1 MAERVRQMMKNSSSK
16 ISVSKGSVNHVG
28 TTPYRFRIDLFVS
41 YAENI
46 KSLSEACITWERRGK
61 VEATKAVS
69 VVDCKA
75 VFRQQLTMEC
85 TLFRKNPGKSSSK
98 HEPTA
103 QEEMLNFDEKKAKL
117 YLRKGSPQGKAV
129 AKLALNLSDYIKGA
143 TSTVFAD
150 MKLSDG
156 TNVVTKVEATM
167 IALDKKKKFGSSRGS
182 AMSDNTSV
190 DESLCGDDDDLDNV
204 QRLSDIPQT
213 PTFAS
218 SRNGFSSP
226 VSSSSAANTP
236 PNGAA
241 PESNFVKKKSTN
253 FGSDSLQHRTTAIPA
268 STSVS
273 FGELPMSSTKSSD
286 RLFKKT
292 KSAKSR
298 VKDSDAVKES
308 PSLKDKIKNK
318 LKKSVSRKE
327 KERSEKSE
335 RSETVDK
342 HERCESRDN
351 ISIRPERVGLNENE
365 PKRSDSSVQ
374 FDMTSP
380 VTSSMVTASPQ
391 PSEMA
396 EVKELKKQI
405 EALKKEN
412 HKLKK
417 AKMAAIEEMEALR
430 SDLDACEEQLESI
443 ERKEKP
449 KSASDAKI
457 SKLQAK
463 LKEKEKKI
471 EELKSQKESLM
482 EEMEEQHTEMR
493 SVSKRLD
500 ESDRQRLKDD
510 LARSEKAR
518 DDLELLEKIRHEQ
531 AQLDKSRVELQR
543 QQDLQRQQE
552 QQRQQELHLE
562 QEKQLRQT
570 DSKINDDDPI
580 EVIALKKRIDD
591 LEVALQ
597 REPTFMDVVNELKVM
612 KMTVALANMEK
623 EEALFEL
630 QTMRQQLRAQEFR
643 QLESEDY

>member
-41 YAENI
+41 YAENV

-69 VVDCKA
+69 VVDGKA

-98 HEPTA
+98 HESTA

-117 YLRKGSPQGKAV
+117 YLRKGSSQGKAV

-190 DESLCGDDDDLDNV
+190 DDSLCGDDDDLDNV

-213 PTFAS
+213 PIYPS
-218 SRNGFSSP
+218 SRNAFTSP
-226 VSSSSAANTP
+226 VSSSSVTNTP

-241 PESNFVKKKSTN
+241 STSSFIKNKSIGTS
-253 FGSDSLQHRTTAIPA
+253 GSDPLQHRTTTIPA

-273 FGELPMSSTKSSD
+273 FSELPMSSTKSTD

-292 KSAKSR
+292 KSVKSR
-298 VKDSDAVKES
+298 VKDSDMVKES

-318 LKKSVSRKE
+318 LKKSVSRKD

-335 RSETVDK
+335 TADK
-342 HERCESRDN
+342 HERHGSKDS
-351 ISIRPERVGLNENE
+351 ISIRPERLDMNEYE
-365 PKRSDSSVQ
+365 HKRSDSSVQ

-380 VTSSMVTASPQ
+380 VASSMPVASPNH
-391 PSEMA
+391 SELA
-396 EVKELKKQI
+396 EVKELKMQI

-417 AKMAAIEEMEALR
+417 AKLAAVEEMEALR
-430 SDLDACEEQLESI
+430 SDLEAYEEQLASI

-482 EEMEEQHTEMR
+482 EEMEEQHIEMR

-500 ESDRQRLKDD
+500 DSDRQRLKDD
-510 LARSEKAR
+510 LAKSEKAR
-518 DDLELLEKIRHEQ
+518 EDLELLEKIRHEQ

-552 QQRQQELHLE
+552 QQKQQELHMQ
-562 QEKQLRQT
+562 QERQLRQT
-570 DSKINDDDPI
+570 DSRINDDDSI

-591 LEVALQ
+591 LEVALE

-643 QLESEDY
+643 QLESDDF